1 MEETSDGAADNAAGV
16 TCEGAHWSLEPRD
29 SASHV
34 VYVTEQVTH
43 LCAQRAGQTSG
54 CHTHSPRSLGGLG
67 SKAVA
72 SRELPP
78 AEFGAVSRKT
88 VDTSLNRPRGP
99 PALERQACG
108 WPSPQRAARSC
119 RLAAIFPKPRH

>member
-1 MEETSDGAADNAAGV
+1 MEETSDGAADNAASV
-16 TCEGAHWSLEPRD
+16 TCEVAHWRLEPRD
-29 SASHV
+29 SAIHV
-34 VYVTEQVTH
+34 FHVTKQVTH

-67 SKAVA
+67 SMAVA

-99 PALERQACG
+99 PALERQVCG
-108 WPSPQRAARSC
+108 WPSPQRAAHSC
-119 RLAAIFPKPRH
+119 RPAAVFPKPRH